1 MGEVE
6 CGAADSRCSPDLVQF
21 SIKNKLYDPASGP
34 FSFKKAW
41 GRVYTKTPPADR
53 RIWRVQ
59 SILSPR
65 SSLPPDTP
73 YFEFPLFLEPENKIS
88 KDTLMSIMRDHY
100 EGSPLDLTDNYKTG
114 NPHFTAERTLCVT
127 RTQYSVVT
135 QLRSWL
141 PARRGS
147 LSAGLA
153 NPASAF
159 TSLVR

>member
-6 CGAADSRCSPDLVQF
+6 CGAVGSRCSPDLVQF
-21 SIKNKLYDPASGP
+21 SIKNKLHDPASGP

-59 SILSPR
+59 SIPSPR
-65 SSLPPDTP
+65 SRLPPDTP

-100 EGSPLDLTDNYKTG
+100 EGSPLDLTDN
-114 NPHFTAERTLCVT
+114 
-127 RTQYSVVT
+127 
-135 QLRSWL
+135 
-141 PARRGS
+141 
-147 LSAGLA
+147 
-153 NPASAF
+153 
-159 TSLVR
+159 